1 MTAFI
6 DSVGSGSAAAVPDV
20 ITLDVSARAIGP
32 TVAEALAGSDAAA
45 RRIIDAATDAGLPAR
60 DRQTTGGRVVPVYD
74 REGRP
79 TTDFQATTSLRL
91 RVRQP
96 DRAGTL
102 ITTLAE
108 VAGDHFILENLAST
122 ISDDLHLAEQ
132 AREDAFR
139 DARARAS
146 QWASL
151 AHLTLGQAH
160 TVIES
165 GGAPGGRRQGGFL
178 RAAAKE
184 YAGTPV
190 ESGEC
195 VIPTSVS
202 IRWDVGTTLPPMDA
216 FVEMTGTG
224 TASAAPDVVALDLG
238 VRCPGDTVAT
248 ALGEADDK
256 MAAIVAAARDAG
268 VAGRDLQTT
277 GASVYPQ
284 YDNQGVKVVGY
295 IAGQSLRL
303 RVRDRDQV
311 GPLITAFSTAA
322 GNSLTIDN
330 IAVQLS
336 EPGTLLSTARDNAFA
351 DAKAKAHQYAVLAG
365 RELGKVVFL
374 IDSPSG
380 GPVVPMASMRMDQ
393 AMAVA
398 GGMPV
403 EAGENSVTAS
413 VVVRWAWA

>member
-6 DSVGSGSAAAVPDV
+6 DSVGSGSAAGVPDV

-32 TVAEALAGSDAAA
+32 SVAEALGDADAAA
-45 RRIIDAATDAGLPAR
+45 RRIIGAASEAGLPAR

-79 TTDFQATTSLRL
+79 TADFQATTSLRL

-108 VAGDHFILENLAST
+108 AAGDHFVLENLSST
-122 ISDDLHLAEQ
+122 IGDDLHLAEQ

-139 DARARAS
+139 DSRARAS

-151 AHLTLGQAH
+151 AHLTLGRAH
-160 TVIES
+160 TVIEC
-165 GGAPGGRRQGGFL
+165 GALDAPRQGGFL

-190 ESGEC
+190 ESGES
-195 VIPTSVS
+195 VIPASVS
-202 IRWDVGTTLPPMDA
+202 IRWEVGTTLPPMDA

-256 MAAIVAAARDAG
+256 MAAIVAAATAAG
-268 VAGRDLQTT
+268 VASRDLQTT

-393 AMAVA
+393 AMAVS

>member
-108 VAGDHFILENLAST
+108 AAGDHFILENLAST

-139 DARARAS
+139 DSRARAS

-151 AHLTLGQAH
+151 AHLTLGRAH
-160 TVIES
+160 TVIEC
-165 GGAPGGRRQGGFL
+165 GALDAPRQGGFL

-190 ESGEC
+190 ESGES
-195 VIPTSVS
+195 VIPASVS
-202 IRWDVGTTLPPMDA
+202 IRWEVGTTLPPMDA

-380 GPVVPMASMRMDQ
+380 APVVPMASMRMDQ
-393 AMAVA
+393 AMAVS